1 MNRESPSRATST
13 DALKELDLQATGVSA
28 WWSLAWRE
36 HLRQAGQN
44 PRILSSV
51 IEYARFLRRVQLPSG
66 EIPMCFDDALK
77 PHVPLRKNATTAL
90 SGAVLAEAA
99 ALSGDE
105 KLARSAIAAGQFVET
120 EILPKLLSHDAEAF
134 YSCPLNSLPL
144 IDDPAGIPA
153 VNTLAMQW
161 VADQFLALHR
171 LTGDEHWLR
180 LGADVKT
187 RTKQP
192 SQPSRELHHPG
203 GPPVKLKLITLVAFA
218 LFALSQGTAPGQST
232 ALDHLPIVTPGT
244 CAAACSGN
252 VGQVATQPIQPA
264 EYRRFALHEPGRA
277 SRGKTVFTD
286 ARFACALCH
295 TVDGT
300 GGAVGPDLLSIGD
313 KYPRLGLIQSILE
326 PSSSILPGYSTTLVR
341 TKSGELYDG
350 TLQEVSS
357 SEIELRST
365 AGAVRI
371 ATRDIREQKTSAIST
386 MPDGLHLGMTLGEF
400 SDLIAYLET
409 LKQPALE
416 HRAGAGTPDV
426 IQPLDKPIQLRPFHD
441 AAMRFEHPV
450 WFSPLPGFNNT
461 FVILEHQR
469 ARIWLLEK
477 HPAGDRKTLFADF
490 DAEVSNGP
498 FEGLVCIA
506 FHPKFRENRKYYLK
520 HEVIE
525 DTQRSTVIVEKQAS
539 ANFKSDSGEPS
550 RRLLKI
556 DQPAENHNGGTIA
569 FGPDGYLYI
578 GMGDGGPQEDPLG
591 RSQSTS
597 ELLGK
602 MLRIDVDRAESGK
615 PYGIPPAN
623 PLRQNADRE
632 ARPEIW
638 ALGLREPWRFSFDRE
653 TGDC

>member
-1 MNRESPSRATST
+1 MNRQIPFRATALST
-13 DALKELDLQATGVSA
+13 DASSEFDFHATGVSA
-28 WWSLAWRE
+28 RGSLAWRE

-90 SGAVLAEAA
+90 SGAVLADAA

-105 KLARSAIAAGQFVET
+105 KLARSAIAPGNSWK
-120 EILPKLLSHDAEAF
+120 PKSCPSSSHDAEAF

-180 LGADVKT
+180 LGADAKT

-218 LFALSQGTAPGQST
+218 LFALSQGTAPGQSA

-264 EYRRFALHEPGRA
+264 EYRRFALHEPGSA

-295 TVDGT
+295 IVDGT

-313 KYPRLGLIQSILE
+313 KYPRPGLIQSILE

-357 SEIELRST
+357 SEIKLRST

-409 LKQPALE
+409 
-416 HRAGAGTPDV
+416 
-426 IQPLDKPIQLRPFHD
+426 
-441 AAMRFEHPV
+441 
-450 WFSPLPGFNNT
+450 
-461 FVILEHQR
+461 
-469 ARIWLLEK
+469 
-477 HPAGDRKTLFADF
+477 
-490 DAEVSNGP
+490 
-498 FEGLVCIA
+498 
-506 FHPKFRENRKYYLK
+506 
-520 HEVIE
+520 
-525 DTQRSTVIVEKQAS
+525 
-539 ANFKSDSGEPS
+539 
-550 RRLLKI
+550 
-556 DQPAENHNGGTIA
+556 
-569 FGPDGYLYI
+569 
-578 GMGDGGPQEDPLG
+578 
-591 RSQSTS
+591 
-597 ELLGK
+597 
-602 MLRIDVDRAESGK
+602 
-615 PYGIPPAN
+615 
-623 PLRQNADRE
+623 
-632 ARPEIW
+632 
-638 ALGLREPWRFSFDRE
+638 
-653 TGDC
+653 